1 MRLRITRQLY
11 DCIDG
16 IQMPEFRTGFV
27 YEVGTMIGCYLLA
40 EGAAEPVTEDT
51 PYVTLPPEKLLF
63 SPVPSFRSLRSP
75 AYRPPVRPPAPI
87 DAAADRA
94 PRRRKHP
101 KRK

>member
-16 IQMPEFRTGFV
+16 IQMHEFRTGFV

-51 PYVTLPPEKLLF
+51 PFVTLPPEKLLF
-63 SPVPSFRSLRSP
+63 GPVPSLRSLRSAAP
-75 AYRPPVRPPAPI
+75 RRPERPQAPI
-87 DAAADRA
+87 DVAADRA
-94 PRRRKHP
+94 PRGRKHQRRK
-101 KRK
+101 